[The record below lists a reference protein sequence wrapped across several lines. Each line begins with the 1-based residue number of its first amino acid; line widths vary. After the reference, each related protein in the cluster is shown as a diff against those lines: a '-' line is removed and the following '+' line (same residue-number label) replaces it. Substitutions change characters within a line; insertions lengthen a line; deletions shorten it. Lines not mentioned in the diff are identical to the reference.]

1 MTKLRKIGAL
11 AWEILR
17 ELSDERAYRRHLER
31 HGCAPSREEWR
42 RFSDERLRA
51 RYARP
56 KCC

>member
-1 MTKLRKIGAL
+1 MNRLRQIAAL
-11 AWEILR
+11 VWEILR
-17 ELSDERAYRRHLER
+17 EISDERAYSRHLEH
-31 HGCAPSREEWR
+31 HGRVASREEWR